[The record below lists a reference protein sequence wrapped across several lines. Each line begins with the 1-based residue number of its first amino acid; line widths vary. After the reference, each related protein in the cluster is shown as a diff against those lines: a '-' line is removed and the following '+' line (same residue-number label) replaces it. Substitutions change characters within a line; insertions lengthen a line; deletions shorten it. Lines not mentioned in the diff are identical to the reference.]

1 MKIKTTLITAGLAL
15 ALAGSAYAS
24 DLWLHLNVH
33 EGDGGHVTLNFPLS
47 TALGMASLVAND
59 DHHPGRAGKVR
70 VGDKDMDARELRR
83 FWQAVKNSPDA
94 NFVTVDGPDGKV
106 RIAKSG
112 GYLVIHADD
121 SKSHKSRVDIKVP
134 TSVVEALLSGG
145 GDELNLQAGLEAL
158 SRQGEGELMTI
169 DDEHDTV
176 RMWVDHSSES
186 SR

>member
-1 MKIKTTLITAGLAL
+1 MKIKTTLLTAGLAL

-33 EGDGGHVTLNFPLS
+33 EENGGHVTLNFPLK

-59 DHHPGRAGKVR
+59 DHHHGHPGKVR
-70 VGDKDMDARELRR
+70 VGDRDMDARELRR
-83 FWQAVKNSPDA
+83 FWQAVKDSPDA

-112 GYLVIHADD
+112 SYLVIHVDD
-121 SKSHKSRVDIKVP
+121 PKPRKERVDIKVP
-134 TSVVEALLSGG
+134 TAVVEALLSGG

-158 SRQGEGELMTI
+158 SRQGEGELMTV
-169 DDEHDTV
+169 DGDHDTV
-176 RMWVDHSSES
+176 RMWVDHSAES